1 MATTTPNLQLT
12 KPAATDFYDVAV
24 GNENLDKIDTKFG
37 SIDETV
43 TTLESD
49 VGAILAELPKKADV
63 EVTVT
68 EEITTSG
75 TWTVPNGVYKIH
87 VMCIGGGGS
96 GACDAPNNVGLGGG
110 GGYLAEGDFD
120 VTPGANL
127 TVTIGAGGT
136 QVTSQTGNNGGAT
149 SVTYSSTTL
158 LSAAGGEGGKG
169 RDESTNTPGHAGNGG
184 TGGGSAVRNDSSSY
198 AYPAGNGQYGG
209 CGGSAY
215 SKGASNG
222 QGTRT
227 AYGGQSAMD
236 DGNYPA
242 YGGGGGGGMN
252 GGNGGNGAARGAS
265 SNSAAAGG
273 GGGGYGTTKKAGDG
287 KLGTGSGGKGGTGY
301 GAGGG
306 GGATYASTTGS
317 AGAGAPGI
325 CVIKYKAVTV

>member
-1 MATTTPNLQLT
+1 MGLIGAFQTL
-12 KPAATDFYDVAV
+12 KPEAQTI
-24 GNENLDKIDTKFG
+24 K
-37 SIDETV
+37 
-43 TTLESD
+43 
-49 VGAILAELPKKADV
+49 
-63 EVTVT
+63 

-87 VMCIGGGGS
+87 VMCFGGGGS
-96 GACDAPNNVGLGGG
+96 GACNVPDNVGLGGG

-136 QVTSQTGNNGGAT
+136 KVTSQTGNNGGAT
-149 SVTYSSTTL
+149 SVTYNSATL
-158 LSAAGGEGGKG
+158 LSASGGEGGKG
-169 RDESTNTPGHAGNGG
+169 RIDSANTPGHAGNGG
-184 TGGGSAVRNDSSSY
+184 TGGGSAEVFDSSSY
-198 AYPAGNGQYGG
+198 EYPAGNGQYGG

-215 SKGASNG
+215 SMGASNG

-227 AYGGQSAMD
+227 AYGGKAAIDHS
-236 DGNYPA
+236 GYTI

-252 GGNGGNGAARGAS
+252 GGNGGNGAALSVS
-265 SNSAAAGG
+265 SSRAAAGG

-287 KLGTGSGGKGGTGY
+287 KLGTSSGGKGGTGY

-306 GGATYASTTGS
+306 GGATFQGDAGS

-325 CVIKYKAVTV
+325 CVITYRKG